1 MTVVDLIKVVM
12 SELKGLV
19 KTETVV
25 GEPIE
30 AGGITIIPV
39 SKVSVGFGAGGDE
52 GSKKSI
58 SFGSGT
64 GGGASIEPVAFIV
77 VSEGKA
83 QLLPLAARKPA
94 FADVVDLIPRV
105 IEKVRE
111 IKSQR
116 KEKPKGEKMS

>member
-1 MTVVDLIKVVM
+1 MAVVDLIKVVM

-30 AGGITIIPV
+30 AGGITVIPV
-39 SKVSVGFGAGGDE
+39 SKVSVGFGAGGGE

-77 VSEGKA
+77 VTEGKA
-83 QLLPLAARKPA
+83 QLLPLTTKKPA
-94 FADVVDLIPRV
+94 FSDVVDLIPRV
-105 IEKVRE
+105 IEKVKE
-111 IKSQR
+111 IKSQQKGEPK
-116 KEKPKGEKMS
+116 KEKKS